1 MTVDFF
7 EISRKFI
14 SGLVRRIVDVR
25 WGLYKLLI
33 VIFTA
38 LLIPVASAAGLP
50 LALVGKWKVIEVHV
64 DTASGRT
71 MHYGWNDP
79 RLRWRIFTFNNTE
92 ISHNSPEQGRCAA
105 PTTSAE
111 RVHLD
116 DFLSMNL
123 GGYGEGSSRS
133 PSKDFGLG
141 LPGNREIEV
150 IRVLC
155 GQERWNAALGAVYDE
170 GDSGGYGSWLLIMS
184 GNRVMLRWYDETIL
198 VLKKIEPQ
206 EEPVPTFACAK
217 AVLLTERVICG
228 SFDLAGLDKSVDFS
242 YRQALREARQ
252 NPADV
257 VEIRRQQSAWLGE
270 RNRCG
275 SDADCIQAAM
285 KRQLEWYA
293 SKSF

>member
-1 MTVDFF
+1 M
-7 EISRKFI
+7 
-14 SGLVRRIVDVR
+14 R
-25 WGLYKLLI
+25 WSVYKLLI
-33 VIFTA
+33 AILTA
-38 LLIPVASAAGLP
+38 LLIPVVNAAGLP

-79 RLRWRIFTFNNTE
+79 RLRWRIFTFNNKE

-105 PTTSAE
+105 PTTSGE

-123 GGYGEGSSRS
+123 GGYGKGSSRS

-150 IRVLC
+150 MRVLC
-155 GQERWNAALGAVYDE
+155 GQERWNPALGAVYDE
-170 GDSGGYGSWLLIMS
+170 GDSGDYGSWLLIMS

-206 EEPVPTFACAK
+206 AEPVPTFACAK
-217 AVLLTERVICG
+217 AVLPTERTICG
-228 SFDLAGLDKSVDFS
+228 SFELAGLDKSVDFS
-242 YRQALREARQ
+242 YRLALREARQ
-252 NPADV
+252 IPVDAI
-257 VEIRRQQSAWLGE
+257 EIRRRQSAWLGE

-275 SDADCIQAAM
+275 SDANCIQVAM